1 MYTFCLQQEQTV
13 FNDKCLELL
22 HVPNSL
28 FTGFIRVFLQNRK
41 SSDEDRDMNPRWEA
55 MAFAQKRADL
65 DSQMKRENRNTI
77 LLLGIYPSTYLHI
90 LIKTH

>member
-1 MYTFCLQQEQTV
+1 
-13 FNDKCLELL
+13 
-22 HVPNSL
+22 
-28 FTGFIRVFLQNRK
+28 
-41 SSDEDRDMNPRWEA
+41 MNPRWEA